1 MACRTATPRAA
12 RLRAAVAMAL
22 TAVLWLGTAAA
33 HAQTLDAPAPS
44 ASQWREEQLGPKP
57 DWSWLVVLRF
67 VTETDYPPFNYYDE
81 DGTLTGFN
89 VDLARA
95 ICAELEVTCEVN
107 AGEWSGLVR
116 SVVAEEAD
124 AVMASLS
131 INPTSIDQVDFTDGY
146 YATPAKFVTRS
157 SSELADVTPE
167 ALEDVK
173 VGVVKDTAHERYLR
187 DFFTDAKIVTFDTD
201 EALRAALKGGQV
213 EAIFGDAISLMFW
226 VNGQEAEGC
235 CQFRGRGFLEARY
248 FGEGVGIAVAKGN
261 IRLKEV
267 LNYALARVRNSG
279 RFEELLLRY
288 FPLSIY

>member
-1 MACRTATPRAA
+1 MACRTATPRAVW
-12 RLRAAVAMAL
+12 RLAMGAMAL
-22 TAVLWLGTAAA
+22 TAALWLAAPGA
-33 HAQTLDAPAPS
+33 RAQTLDAPAPS
-44 ASQWREEQLGPKP
+44 SSQWREEQLGPKP

-81 DGTLTGFN
+81 DGILTGFN

-107 AGEWSGLVR
+107 PGEWSGLVR
-116 SVVAEEAD
+116 SVTAEEAD
-124 AVMASLS
+124 AVIASLS
-131 INPTSIDQVDFTDGY
+131 INPTSIEQVDFTDGY

-157 SSELADVTPE
+157 SSELSEITPE
-167 ALEDVK
+167 ALDGVK
-173 VGVVKDTAHERYLR
+173 VGVIKDTAHERYLR
-187 DFFTDAKIVTFDTD
+187 DFFTEAKIVAFDSD
-201 EALRAALKGGQV
+201 EALRGALKGGQV

-226 VNGQEAEGC
+226 VNGQDAEGC